1 MIHLIDRFTDKLK
14 KGKYNNVTVKAYRDA
29 VFMFY
34 NRFRDVPLNQLDES
48 KVSDY
53 LNYLRVEKAL
63 NQDAIIQNGKA
74 IKLYFKIIL
83 KKPLDISVTG
93 KKKQEPPYILSKE
106 EISKIIDHTKN
117 YKHKL
122 IVQLAYGLGLKLN
135 ELISLQVTDID
146 FEKQLLTVRGNDNS
160 DNRVLNLGGNL
171 KNRLHYF
178 IEQKTVPSDFVFS
191 NAKGLSITPRGVQ
204 IYFSKIIAELN
215 LDSSITMQN
224 LRHSYA
230 IHLLNK
236 GIDLHH
242 LQKSLGHKYLQT
254 TALYQSLVDF
264 SIEKLETPIDD
275 LF

>member
-14 KGKYNNVTVKAYRDA
+14 KGKYNNATIKAYRDA

-34 NRFRDVPLNQLDES
+34 NRFRDVPLSQLDET

-53 LNYLRVEKAL
+53 LNYLKVEKAL
-63 NQDAIIQNGKA
+63 SQDSIIQNGKA

-83 KKPLDISVTG
+83 DKPLDISATG
-93 KKKQEPPYILSKE
+93 KKKQDPPYILSKE
-106 EISKIIDHTKN
+106 EIARIINHTKN
-117 YKHKL
+117 SKHKL
-122 IVQLAYGLGLKLN
+122 VVQLAYGLGLKLN
-135 ELISLQVTDID
+135 ELISLQVSDID
-146 FEKQLLTVRGNDNS
+146 FEKRLATIRGNDNS
-160 DNRVLNLGGNL
+160 EDRVLNLGRNL
-171 KNRLHYF
+171 ENELQIF
-178 IEQKTVPSDFVFS
+178 IKQKTVPSDFVFS
-191 NAKGLSITPRGVQ
+191 NTKGLLISPRGVQ
-204 IYFSKIIAELN
+204 IYFSKIVTELN

-254 TALYQSLVDF
+254 TALYQCLVDF

>member
-14 KGKYNNVTVKAYRDA
+14 KGKYNNVTIKAYRDA

-53 LNYLRVEKAL
+53 LNYLKVEKAL
-63 NQDAIIQNGKA
+63 SQDSIIQNAKA

-83 KKPLDISVTG
+83 EKPLDISVTG

-106 EISKIIDHTKN
+106 EISKIIDHAKN

-178 IEQKTVPSDFVFS
+178 IEQKAVPSDFVFS

-204 IYFSKIIAELN
+204 IYFSKIITELN

>member
-14 KGKYNNVTVKAYRDA
+14 KGKYNNVTIKAYRDA

-34 NRFRDVPLNQLDES
+34 NRFRDVPLHQLDET

-53 LNYLRVEKAL
+53 LNYLKVEKAL
-63 NQDAIIQNGKA
+63 NQDSIIQNGKA
-74 IKLYFKIIL
+74 IKLYFKVIL
-83 KKPLDISVTG
+83 DRPLDISATG
-93 KKKQEPPYILSKE
+93 KKKRDPPYILSKE
-106 EISKIIDHTKN
+106 EIAKIINHTKN
-117 YKHKL
+117 SKHKL
-122 IVQLAYGLGLKLN
+122 VVQLAYGLGLKLN
-135 ELISLQVTDID
+135 ELINLQVADID
-146 FEKQLLTVRGNDNS
+146 FEKRLLTIRGNDNS
-160 DNRVLNLGGNL
+160 ENRVLNLGYNLGNGL
-171 KNRLHYF
+171 QTF
-178 IEQKTVPSDFVFS
+178 IKQKAVPSDFVFS
-191 NAKGLSITPRGVQ
+191 NTKGLLISPRGVQ
-204 IYFSKIIAELN
+204 VYFSKIVAELD
-215 LDSSITMQN
+215 LDSSITIQN

-264 SIEKLETPIDD
+264 SIERLETPIDD